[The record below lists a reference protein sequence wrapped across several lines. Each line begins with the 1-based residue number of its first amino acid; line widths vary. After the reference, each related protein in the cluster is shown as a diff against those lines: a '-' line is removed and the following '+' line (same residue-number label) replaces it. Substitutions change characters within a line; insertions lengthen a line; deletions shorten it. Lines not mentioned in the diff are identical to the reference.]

1 MPINTTEQIAE
12 AAMTLLMDKNVK
24 KLTVKNIVEECGITR
39 QAFYYHF
46 EDIPH
51 LFRWIFEKSEEHI
64 LAQARESS
72 DPEEE
77 LRRFF
82 LMAIH
87 TMPYVKKGLESNY
100 GNELEALFSHYFCQL
115 FEQLAEKKD
124 MYKNCTRLEAGLIL
138 RYHSYAIIGLLQNWT
153 DADTKNLEQIVHL
166 VYLLISEGISPSS

>member
-1 MPINTTEQIAE
+1 MDTKEAIAE
-12 AAMTLLMDKNVK
+12 AALTLLTRKNVR
-24 KLTVKNIVEECGITR
+24 KLTVKNIVAECGITR

-46 EDIPH
+46 EDIPQ
-51 LFRWIFEKSEEHI
+51 LFRWIFEKSAEHI
-64 LAQARESS
+64 LAQARESRE
-72 DPEEE
+72 PEEE

-100 GNELEALFSHYFCQL
+100 GEELEALLSHYFCQL

-124 MYKNCTRLEAGLIL
+124 MYKNCTRAEAGLIL

-153 DADTKNLEQIVHL
+153 DADTDNLDQIVHL

>member
-1 MPINTTEQIAE
+1 
-12 AAMTLLMDKNVK
+12 
-24 KLTVKNIVEECGITR
+24 
-39 QAFYYHF
+39 
-46 EDIPH
+46 
-51 LFRWIFEKSEEHI
+51 
-64 LAQARESS
+64 
-72 DPEEE
+72 
-77 LRRFF
+77 
-82 LMAIH
+82 MAIH

-100 GNELEALFSHYFCQL
+100 GNELETLFSHYFCQL